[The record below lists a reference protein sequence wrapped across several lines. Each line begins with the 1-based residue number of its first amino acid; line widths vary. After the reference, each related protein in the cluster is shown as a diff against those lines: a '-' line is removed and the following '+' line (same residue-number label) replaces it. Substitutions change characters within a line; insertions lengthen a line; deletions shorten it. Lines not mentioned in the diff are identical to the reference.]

1 MSDTLIT
8 IVAILLAAI
17 LMFMF
22 PLMSVSERSDD
33 VSQLAVQT
41 AVNEFVDTSAT
52 IGKITLSNYN
62 ELISRL
68 NATGNPYNVEIE
80 HKILDENIGKKS
92 AWTQGTVIGENV
104 YYSFESYD
112 VEQKFYHRYELENN
126 VLKCEE
132 WKYVQTNSDGDI
144 NIYTVERK
152 PIEFGDDKPVVTN
165 KILFSDEVWKV
176 QDTLLRLNLNN
187 THSLKLNESEEIIN
201 YYLQD
206 ESKKT
211 LSLSSLNSTSFYLDY
226 VQRVDEETVAVDI
239 KIEFKDSLFLSS
251 NTIDGKDSSTTIKCS
266 YDNFD
271 ILYPK
276 LK

>member
-1 MSDTLIT
+1 MNKKLCFLFILPFLCSCHGTTVSCETVIKNIGNIRSQYYSNPTYAHFTLT
-8 IVAILLAAI
+8 
-17 LMFMF
+17 
-22 PLMSVSERSDD
+22 S
-33 VSQLAVQT
+33 
-41 AVNEFVDTSAT
+41 SAT
-52 IGKITLSNYN
+52 K
-62 ELISRL
+62 
-68 NATGNPYNVEIE
+68 
-80 HKILDENIGKKS
+80 
-92 AWTQGTVIGENV
+92 GENV
-104 YYSFESYD
+104 YYSHESYD